1 MKNIKL
7 INILFISAVML
18 VAAPA
23 YAAKDALAKAQYML
37 RQMNA
42 ELNQL
47 RVGKQ
52 KVQAEKS
59 QLESDNKALQKKYD
73 KLTKKTA
80 KNKTAMKGRLSE
92 LKETYKD
99 EIKSHNATRKQ
110 LKMVTN
116 EKVRLFDIATEQTQK
131 IDLCMANN
139 NKLFAIDKE
148 LLVRFEQKGVWDS
161 MVQAEPFSKL
171 SQVEIENLVDDYQYN
186 MENLRVEVG
195 M

>member
-1 MKNIKL
+1 MKMIKL
-7 INILFISAVML
+7 VNILFMIAVML
-18 VAAPA
+18 AAAPA
-23 YAAKDALAKAQYML
+23 YANKDALAKAQYML

-47 RVGKQ
+47 RVAKQ
-52 KVQAEKS
+52 KVQAEKA
-59 QLESDNKALQKKYD
+59 QLEIDNKALKKKYD
-73 KLTKKTA
+73 KLTKKTV
-80 KNKTAMKGRLSE
+80 KNKSAMKGRLSE
-92 LKETYKD
+92 LKEIYKN
-99 EIKSHNATRKQ
+99 EIKSHNETRKK
-110 LKMVTN
+110 LKVVTN

-131 IDLCMANN
+131 IDLCVANN

-148 LLVRFEQKGVWDS
+148 LLVRFEEKGVWDS

-171 SQVEIENLVDDYQYN
+171 SQVEVENLVDDYQYN